1 MVRSQAKRTQAIQIG
16 KKKRNGAH
24 AISNGVQNDAPKS
37 VQLKKYAPLV
47 CCYRVSLH
55 KKRKRKGTR
64 QARVMIAILHLI
76 LPFRGTDT
84 DV

>member
-47 CCYRVSLH
+47 CCYRVS
-55 KKRKRKGTR
+55 
-64 QARVMIAILHLI
+64 
-76 LPFRGTDT
+76 
-84 DV
+84 